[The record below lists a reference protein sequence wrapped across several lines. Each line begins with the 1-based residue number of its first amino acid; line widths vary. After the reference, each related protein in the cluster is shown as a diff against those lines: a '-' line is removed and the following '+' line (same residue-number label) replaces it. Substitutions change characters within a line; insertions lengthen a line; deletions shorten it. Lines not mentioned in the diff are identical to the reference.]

1 MERDDDGGIFF
12 GKYRLGCSRST
23 LKKDIF
29 TLKKDI
35 FTFYI
40 NYMHQSLKA
49 SQNVIS

>member
-12 GKYRLGCSRST
+12 GKYRLGCCSFI

-40 NYMHQSLKA
+40 NYIHQSLKA
-49 SQNVIS
+49 PQNVIS